1 MIMQVLRIQVH
12 ATEYY
17 NATSG
22 IFIPCMS
29 GTECKVL
36 GGPKIQSFCINFLE
50 IFWVVF
56 STRVQL
62 CIQNHLLQLVY
73 PNNDWHITN

>member
-56 STRVQL
+56 ST
-62 CIQNHLLQLVY
+62 
-73 PNNDWHITN
+73 